1 MRFRLHIGFLRKAGR
16 FFLLL
21 FLGTGNFVFSQSD
34 SSLSPIDFFES
45 IAKFH
50 PFVKQAG
57 LNLDLA
63 KQEILMT
70 RGQFDPKLLSRF
82 NQKMFDSK
90 DYYNLFN
97 TELKVATWPG
107 IDVKAGFER
116 NAGIYVNEEETTPSG
131 GLQYL
136 GVSVPLGQGLF
147 TDARRITVKQ
157 ARLGLRMA
165 DAERQKQVNKVLYS
179 AAKDYWDWFFCY
191 QQLKN
196 AELAY
201 SLASERYKAVQV
213 RILVGDQAP
222 IDSVEA
228 FIFQQ
233 DRQVFLQQSRYE
245 ELNSR
250 LQLSTYFWDEG
261 EQPKDIP
268 MGTLPEIP
276 AAYLS
281 RISDS
286 SSSRLMQLAAQN
298 HPELLKINIKT
309 DLLKLDQKL
318 GKEMLKPMLNVNYN
332 WLSRTDQSV
341 WAPNTLNRNY
351 KFGFDFSF
359 PLLLRKERGKLGLIK
374 TKLMQNSMD
383 QVQFKRDIA
392 ISIQTSFNDLKNLE
406 SLIVLQSQ
414 MVENYQKLRNAE
426 IRKFENGESS
436 LFLINSREAKL
447 IEALIKQA
455 SLVAKFQK
463 QRTTMLYS
471 AGSNPLLPIP

>member
-1 MRFRLHIGFLRKAGR
+1 
-16 FFLLL
+16 
-21 FLGTGNFVFSQSD
+21 
-34 SSLSPIDFFES
+34 
-45 IAKFH
+45 
-50 PFVKQAG
+50 
-57 LNLDLA
+57 
-63 KQEILMT
+63 
-70 RGQFDPKLLSRF
+70 
-82 NQKMFDSK
+82 
-90 DYYNLFN
+90 
-97 TELKVATWPG
+97 
-107 IDVKAGFER
+107 
-116 NAGIYVNEEETTPSG
+116 
-131 GLQYL
+131 
-136 GVSVPLGQGLF
+136 
-147 TDARRITVKQ
+147 
-157 ARLGLRMA
+157 
-165 DAERQKQVNKVLYS
+165 
-179 AAKDYWDWFFCY
+179 
-191 QQLKN
+191 
-196 AELAY
+196 
-201 SLASERYKAVQV
+201 
-213 RILVGDQAP
+213 VGDQAP

-309 DLLKLDQKL
+309 DLLKLDQRL